1 MSYETLLYT
10 VENGVAKI
18 IFNRPDAGHSIN
30 RVFAHEFMS
39 VASEATTNP
48 DVRCILISATG
59 SMYSFGGDL
68 KFFSTEMDKIEST
81 LLELT
86 AVLHQGIQRFHHS
99 GVPVL
104 VAVNGM
110 AAGGGFSLALFADIV
125 LAAQSAKFVMAYT
138 NAGLSPDGSSSYY
151 LPRVVGLR
159 RAQELMLTNRMLSAE
174 EAREWGIVTT
184 VVDDEKL
191 MEEAEKLAKK
201 LANGPTKAYGAVKKL
216 LSKTFE
222 QSLEVQL
229 DDESR
234 HIAAMAASE
243 DGREG
248 LDAFLNKRKPSFNG
262 K

>member
-1 MSYETLLYT
+1 M
-10 VENGVAKI
+10 
-18 IFNRPDAGHSIN
+18 
-30 RVFAHEFMS
+30 
-39 VASEATTNP
+39 
-48 DVRCILISATG
+48 CIRDS
-59 SMYSFGGDL
+59 
-68 KFFSTEMDKIEST
+68 
-81 LLELT
+81 
-86 AVLHQGIQRFHHS
+86 
-99 GVPVL
+99 
-104 VAVNGM
+104 
-110 AAGGGFSLALFADIV
+110 IV

-159 RAQELMLTNRMLSAE
+159 RAQELMLTNRLLSAE

-184 VVDDEKL
+184 VVNDEKL

-201 LANGPTKAYGAVKKL
+201 LAKGPTKAYGAVKKL

-222 QSLEVQL
+222 QPLEAQL

-234 HIAAMAASE
+234 HIAAMAASD

-248 LDAFLNKRKPSFNG
+248 LDAFLNKRKPSFKG

>member
-1 MSYETLLYT
+1 
-10 VENGVAKI
+10 
-18 IFNRPDAGHSIN
+18 
-30 RVFAHEFMS
+30 
-39 VASEATTNP
+39 
-48 DVRCILISATG
+48 
-59 SMYSFGGDL
+59 
-68 KFFSTEMDKIEST
+68 
-81 LLELT
+81 
-86 AVLHQGIQRFHHS
+86 
-99 GVPVL
+99 
-104 VAVNGM
+104 
-110 AAGGGFSLALFADIV
+110 
-125 LAAQSAKFVMAYT
+125 MAYT

-174 EAREWGIVTT
+174 EARDWGIATT
-184 VVDDEKL
+184 VVNDENL

-222 QSLEVQL
+222 QSLETQL

-248 LDAFLNKRKPSFNG
+248 LDAFLNKRNPSFNG

>member
-1 MSYETLLYT
+1 M
-10 VENGVAKI
+10 G
-18 IFNRPDAGHSIN
+18 
-30 RVFAHEFMS
+30 
-39 VASEATTNP
+39 SEM
-48 DVRCILISATG
+48 CIR
-59 SMYSFGGDL
+59 D
-68 KFFSTEMDKIEST
+68 
-81 LLELT
+81 
-86 AVLHQGIQRFHHS
+86 R
-99 GVPVL
+99 
-104 VAVNGM
+104 

-125 LAAQSAKFVMAYT
+125 IAAQSAKFVMAYT

-174 EAREWGIVTT
+174 EARDWGIATT
-184 VVDDEKL
+184 VVIDENL

-234 HIAAMAASE
+234 YIAAMAASE